1 MLDSPKHAMGTD
13 NEKESDPPYASWL
26 EPASGSA
33 DTRKCQHSM
42 EYFQRLIMSQLHV
55 GTLIVGGYRK

>member
-33 DTRKCQHSM
+33 DTRNIKNT
-42 EYFQRLIMSQLHV
+42 FRD
-55 GTLIVGGYRK
+55 

>member
-13 NEKESDPPYASWL
+13 NEKDSDPPYASWL

-33 DTRKCQHSM
+33 DTRNIKNT
-42 EYFQRLIMSQLHV
+42 FRD
-55 GTLIVGGYRK
+55 